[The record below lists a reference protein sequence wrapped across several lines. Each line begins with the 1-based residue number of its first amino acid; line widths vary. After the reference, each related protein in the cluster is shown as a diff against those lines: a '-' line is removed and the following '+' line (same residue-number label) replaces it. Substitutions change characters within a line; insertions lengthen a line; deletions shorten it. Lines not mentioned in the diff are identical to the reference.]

1 MVGLLLLLFSPTKKE
16 EEKCYLPFC
25 SSTNDRERIDQERK
39 KDKVGL
45 LCDWSRASSFRQPK
59 CQIDESLSCVYI
71 SVKLVFNFSSQ
82 LETQLSTRPTISRAV
97 KRKWFS
103 IEIGGKNKTKIWE
116 RFLFYF
122 LPTANERGK
131 KSRRIIII
139 IIIRTR
145 LLILRGVGSWWWV
158 LLLVGWKEEKK
169 TTMMTIRNGCH
180 IL

>member
-1 MVGLLLLLFSPTKKE
+1 
-16 EEKCYLPFC
+16 
-25 SSTNDRERIDQERK
+25 
-39 KDKVGL
+39 

-103 IEIGGKNKTKIWE
+103 IEIGKKNKTKIWE

-122 LPTANERGK
+122 LPTANEREKK
-131 KSRRIIII
+131 KSPYYYYYYYY
-139 IIIRTR
+139 TDATFDFK
-145 LLILRGVGSWWWV
+145 GGW
-158 LLLVGWKEEKK
+158 LLVVSAFVGGVERRKK
-169 TTMMTIRNGCH
+169 NHHDDNQKRMSHSININIFYAPLYIRIETYMYKKNRYH
-180 IL
+180 TYIYT